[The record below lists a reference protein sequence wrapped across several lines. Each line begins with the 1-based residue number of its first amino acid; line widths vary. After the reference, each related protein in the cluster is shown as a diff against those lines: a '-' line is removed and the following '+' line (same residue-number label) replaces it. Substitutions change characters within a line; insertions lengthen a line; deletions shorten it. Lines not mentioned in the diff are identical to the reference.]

1 MIIEVP
7 RLNYRVIPIVIRD
20 LGDPARPRFNLTD
33 FRVIFTVKEHVTD
46 DETLVHIQKD
56 TLGGGIVITEAT
68 RGEAEI
74 ILTPGDMVLPS
85 SDYRYDIFV
94 IKDNEVYSSKTDIFR
109 VQATVLGELPV

>member
-33 FRVIFTVKEHVTD
+33 FRVIFTVKEHLTD
-46 DETLVHIQKD
+46 DEVLVRIQKD
-56 TLGGGIVITEAT
+56 NIGGGIDITDALE
-68 RGEAEI
+68 GEIEV

-85 SDYRYDIFV
+85 SDYWYDIFV
-94 IKDNEVYSSKTDIFR
+94 IRDEEAYSSKPQIFR
-109 VQATVLGELPV
+109 VVATVLGELP